1 MNFFKIIIIS
11 VFFMLLSKVSMADSH
26 DNKQDIIEKA
36 KEINKKIK
44 EKQANSQSNISS
56 EINDEEP
63 LPLNDPFAGDSS
75 LTGGNTILSSN
86 PEEAQNEMSLYKFKL
101 VGIMTSEND
110 EGFVSLINSS
120 GNIITLAKFEELSPG
135 VKLVGLNNREAVFE
149 KNENSLLV
157 INFNNKITERTK

>member
-1 MNFFKIIIIS
+1 
-11 VFFMLLSKVSMADSH
+11 MLLSKVSMADSH

-110 EGFVSLINSS
+110 DGFVSLINSS
-120 GNIITLAKFEELSPG
+120 GNIITLSKFEELSPG

>member
-75 LTGGNTILSSN
+75 LTGGNTIVSSN

-101 VGIMTSEND
+101 VGIMTSAND
-110 EGFVSLINSS
+110 DGFVSLINSS

>member
-1 MNFFKIIIIS
+1 
-11 VFFMLLSKVSMADSH
+11 MLLSKVSMADSH

-110 EGFVSLINSS
+110 DGFVSLINSS

>member
-101 VGIMTSEND
+101 VGIMTSAND
-110 EGFVSLINSS
+110 DGFVSLINSS

>member
-1 MNFFKIIIIS
+1 
-11 VFFMLLSKVSMADSH
+11 MLLSKVSMADSH

-110 EGFVSLINSS
+110 DGFVSLINSS
-120 GNIITLAKFEELSPG
+120 GNIITLAKVEELSPW

>member
-110 EGFVSLINSS
+110 DGFVSLINSS

-135 VKLVGLNNREAVFE
+135 GKLVGLNNREAVFE
-149 KNENSLLV
+149 KNENSLLL

>member
-11 VFFMLLSKVSMADSH
+11 VFFMLLSKVSIADSH

-101 VGIMTSEND
+101 VGIMTAEND
-110 EGFVSLINSS
+110 DGFVSLINSS
-120 GNIITLAKFEELSPG
+120 GNIITLAMFEELSPG

-149 KNENSLLV
+149 KNEKSLLV

>member
-63 LPLNDPFAGDSS
+63 LPLNDPFCW
-75 LTGGNTILSSN
+75 
-86 PEEAQNEMSLYKFKL
+86 
-101 VGIMTSEND
+101 
-110 EGFVSLINSS
+110 
-120 GNIITLAKFEELSPG
+120 
-135 VKLVGLNNREAVFE
+135 R
-149 KNENSLLV
+149 
-157 INFNNKITERTK
+157 

>member
-1 MNFFKIIIIS
+1 
-11 VFFMLLSKVSMADSH
+11 MLLSKVSMADSH

-110 EGFVSLINSS
+110 DGFVSLINSS
-120 GNIITLAKFEELSPG
+120 GNIINLAKFEELSPG

>member
-11 VFFMLLSKVSMADSH
+11 VFFMLLSKFSMADSH

-75 LTGGNTILSSN
+75 LTGGNTIVSSN

-101 VGIMTSEND
+101 VGIMTSAND
-110 EGFVSLINSS
+110 DGFVSLINSS

>member
-26 DNKQDIIEKA
+26 DKEQNIIDKA

-75 LTGGNTILSSN
+75 LTGGNTIVSSN

-101 VGIMTSEND
+101 VGIMTSAND
-110 EGFVSLINSS
+110 DGFVSLINSS

-135 VKLVGLNNREAVFE
+135 VKLVGINNREAVFE

>member
-1 MNFFKIIIIS
+1 
-11 VFFMLLSKVSMADSH
+11 MLLSKVSMADSH

-75 LTGGNTILSSN
+75 LTGGNTIVSSN

-110 EGFVSLINSS
+110 DGFVSLINSS

>member
-1 MNFFKIIIIS
+1 
-11 VFFMLLSKVSMADSH
+11 MADSH
-26 DNKQDIIEKA
+26 DKEQNIIDKA

-75 LTGGNTILSSN
+75 LTGGNTIVSSN

-101 VGIMTSEND
+101 VGIMTSAND
-110 EGFVSLINSS
+110 DGLVSLINSS

-135 VKLVGLNNREAVFE
+135 VKLVGINNREAVFE

>member
-1 MNFFKIIIIS
+1 
-11 VFFMLLSKVSMADSH
+11 MADSH

-101 VGIMTSEND
+101 VGIMTSAND
-110 EGFVSLINSS
+110 DGFVSLINSS

-149 KNENSLLV
+149 KNENSLLA

>member
-26 DNKQDIIEKA
+26 DKKQDIIEKA

-110 EGFVSLINSS
+110 DGFVSLINSS

>member
-75 LTGGNTILSSN
+75 FTGGNTIVSSN

-101 VGIMTSEND
+101 VGTMTSAND

-120 GNIITLAKFEELSPG
+120 GNIITLALFEELSPG
-135 VKLVGLNNREAVFE
+135 VKLIGLNNKEAVFE

>member
-1 MNFFKIIIIS
+1 
-11 VFFMLLSKVSMADSH
+11 MLLSKVSMADSH

-101 VGIMTSEND
+101 VGIITSAND
-110 EGFVSLINSS
+110 DGFVSLINSS

>member
-11 VFFMLLSKVSMADSH
+11 VFFMLLAKVSMADSH
-26 DNKQDIIEKA
+26 DKEQNIIDKA

-101 VGIMTSEND
+101 VGIMTSAND
-110 EGFVSLINSS
+110 DGFVSLINSS
-120 GNIITLAKFEELSPG
+120 GNITTIGMFEELSPG

>member
-101 VGIMTSEND
+101 VGIITSEND
-110 EGFVSLINSS
+110 DGFVSLINSS